1 MLVSAEEGKIK
12 PPPPQKKK
20 KKSHNKDENQQ
31 ELNLKKTKLPLML
44 IKQQI
49 KIATRKCSSP
59 PT

>member
-12 PPPPQKKK
+12 PPPPK
-20 KKSHNKDENQQ
+20 KKSRNKDGNQK
-31 ELNLKKTKLPLML
+31 ELNKKKTKLPLML

-49 KIATRKCSSP
+49 KIATRKCSLP